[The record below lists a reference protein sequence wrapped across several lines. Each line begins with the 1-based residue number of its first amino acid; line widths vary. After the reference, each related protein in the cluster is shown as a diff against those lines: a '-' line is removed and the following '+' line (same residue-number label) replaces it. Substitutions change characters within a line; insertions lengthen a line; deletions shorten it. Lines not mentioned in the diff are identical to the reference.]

1 VAALRLSVLGF
12 FKKHLFST
20 IAKVDEPMSIDNR
33 AKATGKNI
41 EGKIQETVGK
51 VTGNPQ
57 DEVKGRAKQQE
68 ASAEHTVE
76 NIKDDLKKVI
86 DGL

>member
-1 VAALRLSVLGF
+1 
-12 FKKHLFST
+12 
-20 IAKVDEPMSIDNR
+20 MSINDR

-41 EGKIQETVGK
+41 EGKIQEAVGK

-57 DEVKGRAKQQE
+57 DEVAGRAKQQE

-76 NIKDDLKKVI
+76 NIKDNLKKAV